1 MGLYFYCFE
10 MAFVYLIGECG
21 VRDIYKI
28 GSTRKKD
35 INDRLLQLQTGN
47 PEELYIKDYFETD
60 HPFVLEG
67 MLHRKYMASNE
78 MNEWFML
85 SEDAVKNFRKTCAFL
100 QEQIDSLK
108 HNPFFR

>member
-1 MGLYFYCFE
+1 MGLYFYCFA
-10 MAFVYLIGECG
+10 MAFVYLIGESG